1 MPQQIVLISGSVS
14 SGKTTLCEQLRSSY
28 PQIYVL
34 KTKEV
39 IRELARKKLGREI
52 EAERR
57 ALQDFGT
64 YLDEQTK
71 GEWVRDALRRLIN
84 DIDSRDP
91 NAIVIV
97 DAVRIPEQIKAI
109 RKAYGFLVR
118 HIHLDTPV
126 SALERRYKERKDSG
140 IKELKSFSEVFNQKT
155 ELRVRK
161 LEKIA
166 DVVIDTE
173 LCRKEDV
180 LAKASTYLALYSR
193 NYGRL
198 VDVVIGGQYGSE
210 AKGHIVS
217 YLAREYSLIVRVGGP
232 NAGHKVFFDEGPYT
246 HHQLP
251 SGTLRSDARL
261 LIAPGAVINVEKLLR
276 EIADCNVNQDRLMID
291 PQAMVISRSDIA
303 REAGLKARIGSTGQG
318 VGFAAARRILNRG
331 KETKLAGDVPEL
343 WPFTRRTAAEVL
355 EEAYTREDR
364 ILVEG
369 TQGIGLSLYHGIYP
383 YVTSRD
389 TSASGALAEAGIP
402 PTRTRNIIMVCRTFP
417 IRVESPSNGSS
428 GPLAQEISWS
438 EVAKRSGIDGTKLRR
453 TERTSTT
460 DRRRRV
466 GEFDWQLL
474 RRAATIN
481 GPTDIA
487 LTFTDYLSK
496 ENEEARRYEQLTNDT
511 IRFIGEVERVAA
523 APVSLISTRFDFR
536 SIIDRRSW

>member
-1 MPQQIVLISGSVS
+1 MPQQIILVSGSVS
-14 SGKTTLCEQLRSSY
+14 SGKTTLCDQLQTQY

-34 KTKEV
+34 KTKEI
-39 IRELARKKLGREI
+39 IRELARKKLGKEI

-64 YLDEQTK
+64 YLDEKTK

-84 DIDSRDP
+84 SIESREYS
-91 NAIVIV
+91 AIILV

-126 SALERRYKERKDSG
+126 SALERRYKVRKDTG
-140 IKELKSFSEVFNQKT
+140 IKELKSFGDVFSEKT
-155 ELRVRK
+155 ESRVRK
-161 LEKIA
+161 LADIA
-166 DVVIDTE
+166 DAVIDTE

-180 LAKASTYLALYSR
+180 LAKASTYLALNSR

-198 VDVVIGGQYGSE
+198 VDVVVGGQYGSE

-217 YLAREYSLIVRVGGP
+217 YLSREYSLIVRGGGP
-232 NAGHKVFFDEGPYT
+232 NAGHKVFLDGGPYT

-251 SGTLRSDARL
+251 SGTLRSNARL
-261 LIAPGAVINVEKLLR
+261 LIGPGAVLNVEKLLQ
-276 EIADCNVNQDRLMID
+276 EIADCNVNQDRLTID
-291 PQAMVISRSDIA
+291 PQAMVISRRDISM
-303 REAGLKARIGSTGQG
+303 EKGLTARIGSTGQG
-318 VGFAAARRILNRG
+318 VGCAASRRILDRG
-331 KETKLAGDVPEL
+331 KETQLAGDITEL

-355 EEAYTREDR
+355 EEAYSRGER

-369 TQGIGLSLYHGIYP
+369 TQGIGLSLYHGVYP
-383 YVTSRD
+383 FVTSRD
-389 TSASGALAEAGIP
+389 TSASGTLAEVGIP
-402 PTRTRNIIMVCRTFP
+402 PTRTRKIIMVCRTFP
-417 IRVESPSNGSS
+417 IRVESPNDGTS
-428 GPLAQEISWS
+428 GPLAQEIHWS
-438 EVAKRSGIDGTKLRR
+438 DVAKRSGIDISTLRR

-474 RRAATIN
+474 LRAATLN

-487 LTFTDYLSK
+487 LTFADYLK
-496 ENEEARRYEQLTNDT
+496 KQNEDARRYEQLTTDT
-511 IRFIGEVERVAA
+511 IRFIEEIERVAA

>member
-1 MPQQIVLISGSVS
+1 MPQQIILISGSVS
-14 SGKTTLCEQLRSSY
+14 SGKTTLCELLRSRY
-28 PQIYVL
+28 PQIHVL

-39 IRELARKKLGREI
+39 IRELALKKRGKEI

-64 YLDEQTK
+64 YLDEETK
-71 GEWVRDALRRLIN
+71 GQWVRDALRRLVSKV
-84 DIDSRDP
+84 DSTNP
-91 NAIVIV
+91 AAIVIV

-118 HIHLDTPV
+118 HIHLHTPLTT
-126 SALERRYKERKDSG
+126 LERRYKRRKDSG
-140 IKELKSFSEVFNQKT
+140 IKELESFSAVHNEKT
-155 ELRVRK
+155 ESRVSK

-166 DVVIDTE
+166 DAVIDTE

-180 LAKASTYLALYSR
+180 LAKASTYLALHSR

-198 VDVVIGGQYGSE
+198 VDVVVGGQYGSE

-232 NAGHKVFFDEGPYT
+232 NAGHKVYFDEGPYT

-261 LIAPGAVINVEKLLR
+261 LIGPGAVLNVEKLLK
-276 EIADCNVNQDRLMID
+276 EIADCNVNKDRLMID
-291 PQAMVISRSDIA
+291 PQAMVISSRDIA
-303 REAGLKARIGSTGQG
+303 GETGLKARIGSTGQG
-318 VGFAAARRILNRG
+318 VGVAAARRIADRG
-331 KETKLAGDVPEL
+331 KHVKLAGDITEL
-343 WPFTRRTAAEVL
+343 KPFTSRTAAEVL
-355 EEAYTREDR
+355 EEVYSRGDR
-364 ILVEG
+364 VLVEG
-369 TQGIGLSLYHGIYP
+369 TQGLGLSLYHGTYP
-383 YVTSRD
+383 FVTSRD
-389 TSASGALAEAGIP
+389 TSASGTLAEAGISP
-402 PTRTRNIIMVCRTFP
+402 SRTRKIVMVCRTFP
-417 IRVESPSNGSS
+417 IRVESPSDGSS

-438 EVAKRSGIDGTKLRR
+438 EVAKRSGIAAAKLRQ

-474 RRAATIN
+474 RTATTIN

-487 LTFTDYLSK
+487 LTFTDYLK
-496 ENEEARRYEQLTNDT
+496 QENEQARRYEQLTTDT
-511 IRFIGEVERVAA
+511 IRFIEEVERVTA

>member
-1 MPQQIVLISGSVS
+1 MPQQIILISGNVS
-14 SGKTTLCEQLRSSY
+14 SGKTTLCELLRSSY

-84 DIDSRDP
+84 TIDSRDP

-97 DAVRIPEQIKAI
+97 DAVRITEQIKAI

-118 HIHLDTPV
+118 HIHLDTPEV
-126 SALERRYKERKDSG
+126 ALERRYKERKDSG

-180 LAKASTYLALYSR
+180 LAKASPYLALYSR

-232 NAGHKVFFDEGPYT
+232 NAGHKVFLDEGPYT

-261 LIAPGAVINVEKLLR
+261 LIGPGAVLNVEKLLQ
-276 EIADCNVNQDRLMID
+276 EIADCNVNQDRLLID
-291 PQAMVISRSDIA
+291 PQAMVISRNDIV

-318 VGFAAARRILNRG
+318 VGFAAARRILDRG
-331 KETKLAGDVPEL
+331 KGTKLAGDVPEL

-355 EEAYTREDR
+355 EEVYSRGDR

-389 TSASGALAEAGIP
+389 TSASGTLAEVGIS
-402 PTRTRNIIMVCRTFP
+402 PTRTRKIIMVCRTFP

-428 GPLAQEISWS
+428 GPLPQEISWP
-438 EVAKRSGIDGTKLRR
+438 EVAKRSGIDSAKLRR

-487 LTFTDYLSK
+487 LTCTDYLRK
-496 ENEEARRYEQLTNDT
+496 ENEEARRYEQLTNET
-511 IRFIGEVERVAA
+511 IRFIEEVERVAT

-536 SIIDRRSW
+536 SIIDRRTW